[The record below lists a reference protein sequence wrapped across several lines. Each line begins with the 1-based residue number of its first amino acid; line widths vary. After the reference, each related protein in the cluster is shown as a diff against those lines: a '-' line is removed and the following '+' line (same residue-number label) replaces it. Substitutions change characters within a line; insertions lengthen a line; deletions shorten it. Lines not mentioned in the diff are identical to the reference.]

1 MLGGSP
7 AHPPMI
13 SNVIPSIV
21 RRRPIARS
29 PDWCPGR
36 RICLPTGIPTLE
48 GQASHGAARSPPVAR
63 LDPTTDRRACRLRGD
78 GGVVIGP
85 GVPRL
90 VVAVGNGREAGRRAH
105 RNAEVVEQVPVA
117 GARYASLAHATEVYH
132 RGGRDLRERAAGRGR
147 VHVLREE

>member
-1 MLGGSP
+1 ED
-7 AHPPMI
+7 PPRTRRR
-13 SNVIPSIV
+13 SAQPSSVSSAEIPSH
-21 RRRPIARS
+21 RPQVF
-29 PDWCPGR
+29 PGR
-36 RICLPTGIPTLE
+36 GASFLNGDTPRAGH
-48 GQASHGAARSPPVAR
+48 ASHGAARSPPVAR
-63 LDPTTDRRACRLRGD
+63 LDPTTDRWACRLRGD

-105 RNAEVVEQVPVA
+105 RYAEVVEQVPVA
-117 GARYASLAHATEVYH
+117 GARYASFAHATEVYH